1 MPFKSDSQRKLCYL
15 LKGKGEAGS
24 WDCDE
29 WSTATGKKK
38 LPEHVEDQTEKK
50 ASSLSDVK
58 ALCALWAAPSPI
70 KEAAAK
76 SLLSKLSSVI
86 TSPGRGS
93 GDIEESAVDPD
104 PSEGMQK
111 VKPMPAR
118 MGHKGVNKFVS
129 PKGAAR
135 NALMRATKE
144 VFGPDV
150 NNRGI
155 KSAGGPPPGNTL
167 GGSARPPS
175 GKGQTFNLYR
185 PPSSNGPP
193 AGNTLAGPSTS
204 PKPGGTRTPMISGN
218 ILRPGDKG
226 FGQAQPTAPKQ
237 YSPADSVVGA
247 VQPFINAGTNLYNN
261 SGAPGIKRNAARI
274 GEGVAAQA
282 GAWSNARNWLSA
294 KGINDTVTGAAKS
307 VGNLSGE
314 AAGAAQGG
322 AAIATDL
329 GQTAGGMLKSIGNAI
344 PGASSAF
351 PQFSKSGRD
360 GLLSR
365 IRANRSGG
373 SAPTSA
379 PPPSIN
385 NNSAAGVTTP
395 EPVAATPAVPPPPVV
410 PVNENPPPTT
420 AFQKAF
426 GRDKQKIADLKAKG
440 QQVSNAAGANG
451 ASGTSEGTIEQG
463 QVQPGATFTPAAPTT
478 PAKPVQPAVAPPK
491 SNTSKPLFPGSP
503 IASGVVNGVN
513 TGVQALFDPKAHE
526 NLKQM
531 AGRPDIPK
539 AYKDVGEWWNRNT
552 SGGVDKAIDYGVDA
566 YMGKKPEGWEGALHT
581 GKSMLLKNQI
591 KGVKNNAS
599 TALNNT
605 VTGVGSLANTAIN
618 AVPGARPVVN
628 AVGAGVNDAV
638 QGVQQGAYNGVAKF
652 DAERQTAGY
661 ALPAVN
667 WMNSNPWAKYLG
679 AAALGGLGLYGINK
693 YMGGGNKSKGT
704 GSVLDQNFQQGL
716 ASQQPRR

>member
-1 MPFKSDSQRKLCYL
+1 
-15 LKGKGEAGS
+15 
-24 WDCDE
+24 
-29 WSTATGKKK
+29 
-38 LPEHVEDQTEKK
+38 
-50 ASSLSDVK
+50 
-58 ALCALWAAPSPI
+58 
-70 KEAAAK
+70 
-76 SLLSKLSSVI
+76 
-86 TSPGRGS
+86 
-93 GDIEESAVDPD
+93 
-104 PSEGMQK
+104 
-111 VKPMPAR
+111 
-118 MGHKGVNKFVS
+118 
-129 PKGAAR
+129 
-135 NALMRATKE
+135 
-144 VFGPDV
+144 
-150 NNRGI
+150 
-155 KSAGGPPPGNTL
+155 
-167 GGSARPPS
+167 
-175 GKGQTFNLYR
+175 
-185 PPSSNGPP
+185 
-193 AGNTLAGPSTS
+193 
-204 PKPGGTRTPMISGN
+204 
-218 ILRPGDKG
+218 
-226 FGQAQPTAPKQ
+226 
-237 YSPADSVVGA
+237 
-247 VQPFINAGTNLYNN
+247 
-261 SGAPGIKRNAARI
+261 
-274 GEGVAAQA
+274 
-282 GAWSNARNWLSA
+282 
-294 KGINDTVTGAAKS
+294 
-307 VGNLSGE
+307 
-314 AAGAAQGG
+314 
-322 AAIATDL
+322 
-329 GQTAGGMLKSIGNAI
+329 MLNSIGNAV

-351 PQFSKSGRD
+351 PQFAKSSAGPIR
-360 GLLSR
+360 R
-365 IRANRSGG
+365 ILNRRAEGP
-373 SAPTSA
+373 APKSA

-385 NNSAAGVTTP
+385 NNSAAEVTTP
-395 EPVAATPAVPPPPVV
+395 EPVAATPAVPPPPVA
-410 PVNENPPPTT
+410 PVNETPPPMTP
-420 AFQKAF
+420 FQKAF
-426 GRDKQKIADLKAKG
+426 GPAKKRIADLKAKG
-440 QQVSNAAGANG
+440 EQVSNAAGANG

-478 PAKPVQPAVAPPK
+478 PAKPVQPAATTPK
-491 SNTSKPLFPGSP
+491 PNTSKPLFPGSP

-618 AVPGARPVVN
+618 AVPGARPAVN
-628 AVGAGVNDAV
+628 AAGAGVNDAV

-679 AAALGGLGLYGINK
+679 AAALGGLGLYGIHK

>member
-15 LKGKGEAGS
+15 LKGKGQAGS

-50 ASSLSDVK
+50 ASGLNDVK

-111 VKPMPAR
+111 AKPMPAR
-118 MGHKGVNKFVS
+118 MGHRGVNKFVS

-144 VFGPDV
+144 VFGQDV

-167 GGSARPPS
+167 GGPS
-175 GKGQTFNLYR
+175 
-185 PPSSNGPP
+185 PSSKPKTKLP
-193 AGNTLAGPSTS
+193 TS
-204 PKPGGTRTPMISGN
+204 QG
-218 ILRPGDKG
+218 
-226 FGQAQPTAPKQ
+226 
-237 YSPADSVVGA
+237 YSPANSAMGA
-247 VQPFINAGTNLYNN
+247 VQPFINAGTNLYNAA
-261 SGAPGIKRNAARI
+261 APEMNKLKGETARV
-274 GEGVAAQA
+274 GEGVKAQA
-282 GAWSNARNWLSA
+282 GAWGNAKNWLSA
-294 KGINDTVTGAAKS
+294 KGISDTATGAAKS

-329 GQTAGGMLKSIGNAI
+329 GQTAGGMFKSIGNAI

-351 PQFSKSGRD
+351 PQFAKSGRD
-360 GLLSR
+360 GLLYR
-365 IRANRSGG
+365 IRSNRSGG
-373 SAPTSA
+373 PGPKALPTPNASL
-379 PPPSIN
+379 N
-385 NNSAAGVTTP
+385 TEVTPT
-395 EPVAATPAVPPPPVV
+395 EPAATAPAVPPVPDVPPVTAA
-410 PVNENPPPTT
+410 PVNENPPPMTP
-420 AFQKAF
+420 FQRQF
-426 GRDKQKIADLKAKG
+426 GRAKQKIEELKAKG
-440 QQVSNAAGANG
+440 RQVSNAAGANG
-451 ASGTSEGTIEQG
+451 ASGTSEGTIERG
-463 QVQPGATFTPAAPTT
+463 QVQPGATFTPAAPTAPAT
-478 PAKPVQPAVAPPK
+478 PIQPAPTTPTPK
-491 SNTSKPLFPGSP
+491 PNTSKPLFPGSP

-566 YMGKKPEGWEGALHT
+566 YMGKKPDRFLDGTLHAV
-581 GKSMLLKNQI
+581 KSTFLKNQI
-591 KGVKNNAS
+591 KGVKNNVS

-618 AVPGARPVVN
+618 AVPGARPAVN
-628 AVGAGVNDAV
+628 AVGAGVNNAV

-679 AAALGGLGLYGINK
+679 AAALGGLGLYGIHK

>member
-15 LKGKGEAGS
+15 LKGKGQAGS

-50 ASSLSDVK
+50 ASGLNDVK

-111 VKPMPAR
+111 AKPMPAR
-118 MGHKGVNKFVS
+118 MGHRGGNKFVS

-144 VFGPDV
+144 VFGQDV

-167 GGSARPPS
+167 GGPS
-175 GKGQTFNLYR
+175 
-185 PPSSNGPP
+185 PSSKPKTKLP
-193 AGNTLAGPSTS
+193 TS
-204 PKPGGTRTPMISGN
+204 QG
-218 ILRPGDKG
+218 
-226 FGQAQPTAPKQ
+226 
-237 YSPADSVVGA
+237 YSPANSAIGA
-247 VQPFINAGTNLYNN
+247 VQPFINAGTNLYNAA
-261 SGAPGIKRNAARI
+261 APEMNKLKGGVASV
-274 GEGVAAQA
+274 GEGVKAQA
-282 GAWSNARNWLSA
+282 GAWGNAKNWLSA
-294 KGINDTVTGAAKS
+294 KGISDTATGAAKA

-329 GQTAGGMLKSIGNAI
+329 GQTAGGMFKSIGNAI

-351 PQFSKSGRD
+351 PQFAKSSAGP
-360 GLLSR
+360 
-365 IRANRSGG
+365 IRNILNRRSGG
-373 SAPTSA
+373 SAPKSS
-379 PPPSIN
+379 PPPSVN
-385 NNSAAGVTTP
+385 NNSAAEVTTP
-395 EPVAATPAVPPPPVV
+395 EPAATTPAVPPVTAA
-410 PVNENPPPTT
+410 PVNENPPPMTP
-420 AFQKAF
+420 
-426 GRDKQKIADLKAKG
+426 L
-440 QQVSNAAGANG
+440 
-451 ASGTSEGTIEQG
+451 TSEGTIEQG
-463 QVQPGATFTPAAPTT
+463 QVQPGATFTPAAPTAPATPIQPAATSAAATTLPTTTAAKNNNWTT
-478 PAKPVQPAVAPPK
+478 PADKGKQRIQAI
-491 SNTSKPLFPGSP
+491 G
-503 IASGVVNGVN
+503 GGVN
-513 TGVQALFDPKAHE
+513 T
-526 NLKQM
+526 
-531 AGRPDIPK
+531 
-539 AYKDVGEWWNRNT
+539 
-552 SGGVDKAIDYGVDA
+552 
-566 YMGKKPEGWEGALHT
+566 
-581 GKSMLLKNQI
+581 
-591 KGVKNNAS
+591 
-599 TALNNT
+599 
-605 VTGVGSLANTAIN
+605 VGS
-618 AVPGARPVVN
+618 
-628 AVGAGVNDAV
+628 AVGAMAGNADSLQTLNNDANRPNLTEMSGKWDAFKKRTTDSFNNAAAGYTLGNHLPAETTLWNKARGGPARV
-638 QGVQQGAYNGVAKF
+638 EFLNNVKGTAEAVSNGLGWLKPVTRAASSAFNDYAANSEGKRI
-652 DAERQTAGY
+652 AAGY

>member
-15 LKGKGEAGS
+15 LKGKGQAGS

-50 ASSLSDVK
+50 ASGLSDVK

-155 KSAGGPPPGNTL
+155 KSAE
-167 GGSARPPS
+167 
-175 GKGQTFNLYR
+175 
-185 PPSSNGPP
+185 GPP
-193 AGNTLAGPSTS
+193 AGNTLAGPSPIS
-204 PKPGGTRTPMISGN
+204 KPKTN
-218 ILRPGDKG
+218 L
-226 FGQAQPTAPKQ
+226 PTAQ
-237 YSPADSVVGA
+237 RYNPADFAVGA

-261 SGAPGIKRNAARI
+261 SAPGVKHDAARI
-274 GEGVAAQA
+274 GAGVAAQA
-282 GAWSNARNWLSA
+282 GAWSNARNWLYA
-294 KGINDTVTGAAKS
+294 KGINDTVTG
-307 VGNLSGE
+307 VGKPVGKLSGE
-314 AAGAAQGG
+314 AAALAQRGAGFARG
-322 AAIATDL
+322 L
-329 GQTAGGMLKSIGNAI
+329 GRTAGGVLNSVGSAI
-344 PGASSAF
+344 PGASNAF
-351 PQFSKSGRD
+351 PQFAKSSAGPIKNI
-360 GLLSR
+360 L
-365 IRANRSGG
+365 NRRFGG
-373 SAPTSA
+373 SAPKSP
-379 PPPSIN
+379 PPPSIS
-385 NNSAAGVTTP
+385 NNSAAEVTTP
-395 EPVAATPAVPPPPVV
+395 EPVAATPAVPPPP
-410 PVNENPPPTT
+410 
-420 AFQKAF
+420 
-426 GRDKQKIADLKAKG
+426 
-440 QQVSNAAGANG
+440 
-451 ASGTSEGTIEQG
+451 
-463 QVQPGATFTPAAPTT
+463 AAPTT
-478 PAKPVQPAVAPPK
+478 PVKPVQPAATPPK

-531 AGRPDIPK
+531 AGRPDISK

-566 YMGKKPEGWEGALHT
+566 YMGKKPDGILNGVLH
-581 GKSMLLKNQI
+581 GSKSTILKNQI
-591 KGVKNNAS
+591 KGVKNNAF
-599 TALNNT
+599 TALNNA

-618 AVPGARPVVN
+618 AVPGARPAVN
-628 AVGAGVNDAV
+628 AVGSGVNAAV

>member
-29 WSTATGKKK
+29 WSTATGKQK

-50 ASSLSDVK
+50 ASGLSDVK

-70 KEAAAK
+70 KEAASK
-76 SLLSKLSSVI
+76 SLFSKLSSVI

-93 GDIEESAVDPD
+93 GDSEESAVDPD

-144 VFGPDV
+144 VLGPDV

-167 GGSARPPS
+167 GGPS
-175 GKGQTFNLYR
+175 
-185 PPSSNGPP
+185 P
-193 AGNTLAGPSTS
+193 S
-204 PKPGGTRTPMISGN
+204 PKPKAK
-218 ILRPGDKG
+218 L
-226 FGQAQPTAPKQ
+226 PTAQ
-237 YSPADSVVGA
+237 GYSPADSAVGA
-247 VQPFINAGTNLYNN
+247 VQPFINAGTNLYN
-261 SGAPGIKRNAARI
+261 SVAPEMNKLKGDVARV
-274 GEGVAAQA
+274 GEGVKAQA
-282 GAWSNARNWLSA
+282 GAWGNAKNWLSA
-294 KGINDTVTGAAKS
+294 KGISNTATGAAKS
-307 VGNLSGE
+307 VGSLSGE

-322 AAIATDL
+322 AAMATDL
-329 GQTAGGMLKSIGNAI
+329 GRTAGGMLKSIGNAVPGVSGGAPQFAKSGAGPI
-344 PGASSAF
+344 RNILNRRSGGASSSSL
-351 PQFSKSGRD
+351 P
-360 GLLSR
+360 
-365 IRANRSGG
+365 
-373 SAPTSA
+373 APSV
-379 PPPSIN
+379 
-385 NNSAAGVTTP
+385 SAASTAPAVNTNPAP
-395 EPVAATPAVPPPPVV
+395 EVNANLDPVTPA
-410 PVNENPPPTT
+410 
-420 AFQKAF
+420 
-426 GRDKQKIADLKAKG
+426 
-440 QQVSNAAGANG
+440 AA
-451 ASGTSEGTIEQG
+451 
-463 QVQPGATFTPAAPTT
+463 ATFTPAAPIT
-478 PAKPVQPAVAPPK
+478 PAKPVQPAATPPK

-552 SGGVDKAIDYGVDA
+552 AGGVDKAIDYGVDA
-566 YMGKKPEGWEGALHT
+566 YMGKKPKKFLDGAGHET
-581 GKSMLLKNQI
+581 KSWLLKNQI
-591 KGVKNNAS
+591 KGYKNNAS
-599 TALNNT
+599 TKLNNA
-605 VTGVGSLANTAIN
+605 VTEVGSLANTAIN
-618 AVPGARPVVN
+618 AVPGARPAVN
-628 AVGAGVNDAV
+628 AVGAGVNNAV

-679 AAALGGLGLYGINK
+679 AAALGGLGLYGIHK

-704 GSVLDQNFQQGL
+704 GSALDQNFQQGL